1 MVCRRHHCLP
11 ATPSCLWCPLEIS
24 FLLSDA
30 YLFAPD
36 LLAFVALKA
45 LRNNHYNLLVIR
57 FFAFRFELFALLP
70 LSDFPSFAFRFCRFG
85 FWPLPPFGLRLQG
98 SDSTDSHQLGFTDV
112 SFRFVSLTAPSSSS
126 VSSGSHTAAPRF
138 QVFSTS
144 YRVLAFFRLVGL
156 FRPTGTW
163 RVPVFRVLRYIRSA
177 SVSSALCFPRC
188 CCPFSAFF
196 LGLRGLPCPV
206 ATSLSCAATS
216 LRLGP
221 SSSVSL
227 GPVSVL
233 RFSSASELCSRLSRA
248 SLAAQFH
255 PRAALALSPDL
266 LFSL

>member
-1 MVCRRHHCLP
+1 M
-11 ATPSCLWCPLEIS
+11 
-24 FLLSDA
+24 LS
-30 YLFAPD
+30 L
-36 LLAFVALKA
+36 
-45 LRNNHYNLLVIR
+45 
-57 FFAFRFELFALLP
+57 ELFALLP
-70 LSDFPSFAFRFCRFG
+70 LSDFPSSAFRFCCFG

-196 LGLRGLPCPV
+196 LGLRGLPCPA